1 MELTQSEKITLTVM
15 LDEKIKEWARLVHD
29 IPALAE
35 HFNIQELQTIKTKI
49 NERTETILR

>member
-1 MELTQSEKITLTVM
+1 M